1 MYTIETSTFWQGI
14 SSFFAVL
21 GGALR
26 LDPAAFRAVQADA
39 NANLLLLL
47 LLLLAG
53 ASQMLGQSVVLL
65 ANKVTPRR
73 FVMSL
78 LLNAV
83 LFVVGVLIWAIIFQ
97 LVGRIVFG
105 IQLPFAQM
113 GRVVSLA
120 YAPLVFGFLV
130 LLPYAGSFLGHV
142 LDAWST
148 LAMLVALNVTLHL
161 DLQQALFCALL
172 GWAII
177 LVLQYTIGRPIVAL
191 QRWLRHAVAGVPL
204 SNHVEELVKGPP
216 EQNMEPTKGERS

>member
-1 MYTIETSTFWQGI
+1 MYTIETSTFWQGT
-14 SSFFAVL
+14 SSFFELL

-26 LDPAAFRAVQADA
+26 LDPAAFRAVQTDA

-73 FVMSL
+73 FVMSV

-83 LFVVGVLIWAIIFQ
+83 LFVVGVLIWAAVFQ
-97 LVGRIVFG
+97 MVGRFVLG
-105 IQLPFAQM
+105 VQLPFVQM

-120 YAPLVFGFLV
+120 YAPLILGFLV

-161 DLQQALFCALL
+161 DFWQALFCALL

-177 LVLQYTIGRPIVAL
+177 LALQYTIGRPIVAL

-204 SNHVEELVKGPP
+204 STRVQELVKGPA
-216 EQNMEPTKGERS
+216 EQSMEPPKGEHS